1 MVGLSPFGSI
11 DKQRIPF
18 GLKEDAK
25 TRQLWKNGLKPLHST
40 TFSISCICWKP
51 RRPFAVA
58 ISLMPSYSMNRQF
71 LLQGN
76 IGKHIRWS
84 TLVIYIKPSVVSDS
98 TLCFLNIIRFVNEEA
113 LACELAG
120 YFFLEIDDKDLAI
133 QYFLQAHEAYHN
145 WGAVAKSNS
154 LFEFVQRSLLLPTL
168 STTPDL
174 SLSIASTNNGQSIGS
189 DDTNQRKRGVDS

>member
-1 MVGLSPFGSI
+1 ML
-11 DKQRIPF
+11 
-18 GLKEDAK
+18 
-25 TRQLWKNGLKPLHST
+25 
-40 TFSISCICWKP
+40 
-51 RRPFAVA
+51 
-58 ISLMPSYSMNRQF
+58 Y
-71 LLQGN
+71 
-76 IGKHIRWS
+76 
-84 TLVIYIKPSVVSDS
+84 YIKPSAVSDS
-98 TLCFLNIIRFVNEEA
+98 TLCFLIIIRFVNEEA

-145 WGAVAKSNS
+145 WGAVAKSNL

-189 DDTNQRKRGVDS
+189 DDTNQRKRGVDL